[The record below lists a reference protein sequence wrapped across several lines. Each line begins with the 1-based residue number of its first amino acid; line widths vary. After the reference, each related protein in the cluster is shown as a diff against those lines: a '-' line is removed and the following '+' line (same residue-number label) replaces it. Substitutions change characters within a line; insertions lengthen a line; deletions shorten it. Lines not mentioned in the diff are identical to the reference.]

1 MVRGYAVNFNG
12 RNSFDDMRLILLG
25 IEIGIPDKKKV
36 VVTIPFS
43 NESYDFSS
51 VYGGQLYEQRTIK
64 CKFEVQS
71 SVKTPRLSLMTLR
84 TQVVNWLFG
93 TIGLTRFEYEGLP
106 GYYFLAEVQQ
116 GANFETIWRNGVLEI
131 PFTAYPFMISQKA
144 EGSDIWDDFNFELD
158 AFQDISFVVEDSLD
172 ILLVN
177 TGITLARPEISSTA
191 HMTVTLRNQQF
202 SIIPGNHTYD
212 FFTLDKENKIHIEGN
227 GRISFKWFK
236 ELI

>member
-1 MVRGYAVNFNG
+1 MVRGYAVNFNN
-12 RNSFDDMRLILLG
+12 RNSFDDMGLKLTSID
-25 IEIGIPDKKKV
+25 IGIPDKKKV
-36 VVTIPFS
+36 MVSIPFS
-43 NESYDFSS
+43 NENYDFSS
-51 VYGGQLYEQRTIK
+51 VYGGQLYEQRTIT
-64 CKFEVQS
+64 CKFELES
-71 SVKTPRLSLMTLR
+71 ATANPRLSLMTLR

-116 GANFETIWRNGVLEI
+116 NASFETIWKNGALEV
-131 PFTAYPFMISQKA
+131 PFKAYPFMISEKA

-158 AFQDISFVVEDSLD
+158 AFQNVAFEVNGSFD

-177 TGITLARPEISSTA
+177 TGISLARPEITSTGN
-191 HMTVTLRNQQF
+191 MTLTMRNQQF
-202 SIIPGNHTYD
+202 SIIPGSRVYD
-212 FFTLDKENKIHIEGN
+212 FFTLEKENEIRIEGN

>member
-12 RNSFDDMRLILLG
+12 RNSFDDMRLILSG

-36 VVTIPFS
+36 LVTIPFS

-64 CKFEVQS
+64 CQFELHS
-71 SVKTPRLSLMTLR
+71 SVTTPKLSLMTLR

-93 TIGLTRFEYEGLP
+93 TTGLTRFEYEGLP
-106 GYYFLAEVQQ
+106 GYYFLAEAQQ

-158 AFQDISFVVEDSLD
+158 AFQDISFVVDGALD

-177 TGITLARPEISSTA
+177 TGISLARPEITSTSN
-191 HMTVTLRNQQF
+191 MTLTMRNQQF
-202 SIIPGNHTYD
+202 SIVPGSRVYD
-212 FFTLDKENKIHIEGN
+212 FFTLEKENKIHVEGN